1 MKNFYTFDHCIKILA
16 VDSKE
21 FKHFSE
27 LNDTEKD
34 FYIRYIL
41 SLNLSDDTLKSNSER
56 YESIEAAR
64 KNAFSIKYSVGYY
77 GLKIEYCMI
86 WKHYITEKG
95 TFSES
100 VEILD
105 WGGRILCLVNFL
117 Q

>member
-1 MKNFYTFDHCIKILA
+1 MKTFFTFDYCIKILA

-21 FKHFSE
+21 FKYFSE
-27 LNDTEKD
+27 LNDVEKD

-41 SLNLSDDTLKSNSER
+41 SLNLSDDALKSGLKH

-64 KNAFSIKYSVGYY
+64 KNAFSIKYSVDSY

-86 WKHYITEKG
+86 WKHYITKKG

-100 VEILD
+100 IEIVD
-105 WGGRILCLVNFL
+105 
-117 Q
+117 